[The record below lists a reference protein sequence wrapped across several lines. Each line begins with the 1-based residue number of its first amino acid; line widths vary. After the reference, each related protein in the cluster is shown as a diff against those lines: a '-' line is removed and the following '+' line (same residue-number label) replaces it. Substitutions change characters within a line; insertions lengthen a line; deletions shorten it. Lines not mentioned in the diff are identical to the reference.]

1 VNDFILLGAVVNA
14 AAAALGAL
22 IGLLLQFL
30 VKKRAKKVA
39 GGTAISEKADPHPE
53 NPIEKPKPFSY
64 RFGKAMMKGFALCT
78 LYIGTAGALKCEND
92 LVMILSMVFGIC
104 IGEFLNLDYHVNRG
118 ALWVENRMKGRFG
131 NIAEGL
137 VSATLLFCVGAM
149 TINGSILSGLGQ
161 GHALLISKSVLDF
174 CAAVVYASTMGIGV
188 LFASFFVLLIEG
200 GLTLLAA
207 FFGTFLTPYMIT
219 MISSVGSLLIIALGL
234 NLLGATKLKIM
245 NYIPAVFMPIWL
257 CLFIK

>member
-1 VNDFILLGAVVNA
+1 MNDFILFGAVVNA

-22 IGLLLQFL
+22 IGLLIQYF
-30 VKKRAKKVA
+30 VKKRANKVA
-39 GGTAISEKADPHPE
+39 GGTAISEKAEPHPE
-53 NPIEKPKPFSY
+53 DPTEKPKPFSY
-64 RFGKAMMKGFALCT
+64 RFGKAMIKGFALCT
-78 LYIGTAGALKCEND
+78 LYIGMSGALKCEND

-104 IGEFLNLDYHVNRG
+104 IGEFLNLDYRVNRG

-131 NIAEGL
+131 NIAQGL
-137 VSATLLFCVGAM
+137 VSASLLFCVGAM

-188 LFASFFVLLIEG
+188 LFSAAFVLVIEG

-207 FFGTFLTPYMIT
+207 LFGSFLTPYMIS
-219 MISSVGSLLIIALGL
+219 MISSVGSLLIIGLGL
-234 NLLGATKLKIM
+234 NLLGAPKLKIM
-245 NYIPAVFMPIWL
+245 NYIPAVFMPILL